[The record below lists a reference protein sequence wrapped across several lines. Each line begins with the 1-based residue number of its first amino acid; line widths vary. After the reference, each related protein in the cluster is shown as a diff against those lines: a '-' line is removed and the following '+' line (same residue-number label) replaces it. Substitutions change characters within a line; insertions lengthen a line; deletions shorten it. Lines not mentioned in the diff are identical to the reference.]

1 MKLFLC
7 PPEFVLD
14 CGELFAA
21 EKISSDSSFLPWTGE
36 VLDLPESDVPL
47 IDDITMEDPRLFHG
61 VLNSRTAVNWVRY
74 LPHNPLSNATN
85 ILVHCG
91 PLGEPIFTSIKTIYQ
106 GDRLVATYKELREEL
121 KIPAVVLLRVTLYHK
136 YVEKAI
142 ESCPCNLARRIP
154 VRPNS
159 EGCFSPVSDSSLDRS
174 SEGSLSGTESPK
186 LCKEEQ
192 PIIIPNSLDFS
203 FPLNYS
209 SHLSMKSIKSKRLL
223 PCDTCG
229 KEFDR
234 PSLLE
239 RHIRIHTGEKPFV
252 CDFCNKGF
260 STSSSLNTHRRIHTG
275 EKPHVCKTCGKCFT
289 ASSNLY
295 YHRMTHVKEKPHPCD
310 KCHKSFATPGD
321 LRNHMK
327 IHGLHSKPNQLFD
340 FDIFKHETNTPQYE
354 QYLTKSNDMNEL
366 LKAK

>member
-7 PPEFVLD
+7 PPQLSLD
-14 CGELFAA
+14 CGELAA
-21 EKISSDSSFLPWTGE
+21 VEDIQSGTSFLPWSGE
-36 VLDLPESDVPL
+36 VLALPDNDADSDDHL
-47 IDDITMEDPRLFHG
+47 NHDDPRLQHG
-61 VLNSRTAVNWVRY
+61 VVDSATVTNWVRF
-74 LPHNPLSNATN
+74 LPHNPLSNETN

-142 ESCPCNLARRIP
+142 ECCPCNLARRIP

-159 EGCFSPVSDSSLDRS
+159 EGCLSPVSDSSLDRS

-186 LCKEEQ
+186 LSEDE
-192 PIIIPNSLDFS
+192 PPLLIPNPLDFS
-203 FPLNYS
+203 FPLN
-209 SHLSMKSIKSKRLL
+209 IKPVKTKRLL
-223 PCDTCG
+223 PCGTCG

-239 RHIRIHTGEKPFV
+239 RHIRIHTGERPYV
-252 CDFCNKGF
+252 CDFCKKGF

-295 YHRMTHVKEKPHPCD
+295 YHRMTHVKDKPHPCEE
-310 KCHKSFATPGD
+310 CPRSFSTPGD

-327 IHGLHSKPNQLFD
+327 VHT
-340 FDIFKHETNTPQYE
+340 TNSSSTTLNNLNIPQYDINKFH
-354 QYLTKSNDMNEL
+354 YASNFNSFV
-366 LKAK
+366 